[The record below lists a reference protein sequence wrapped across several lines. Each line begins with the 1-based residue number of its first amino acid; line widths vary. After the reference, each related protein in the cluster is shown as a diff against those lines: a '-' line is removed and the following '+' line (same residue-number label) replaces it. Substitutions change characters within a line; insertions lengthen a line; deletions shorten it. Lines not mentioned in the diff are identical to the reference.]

1 MGRAKAS
8 LEWHGS
14 TLLQRTVGVATRA
27 VDGPVLVVRAPDQ
40 RLPSLP
46 PRVQVMDDPVAGRGP
61 LQGIATG
68 LAVAARHAP
77 VAAVC
82 AVDLPHLHPAFVRR
96 VVHELRADA
105 ALDVVLPVTR
115 GHVQPLAAAYRTGLG
130 PRVAALVGAGTLRAQ
145 ALFEGCHVQLLDEAA
160 LLADP
165 ALAAADP
172 GLESLVNV
180 NTPAEYQEARGRLAP
195 TVAVRRFGTLA
206 TGVDQ
211 GARTVRAAT
220 LHAAA
225 SAVGLALDGSVV
237 AVVEEATPTG
247 SRAAGVTTTDPELP
261 LLPGDSVAFLPAGEH
276 C

>member
-1 MGRAKAS
+1 MGI
-8 LEWHGS
+8 
-14 TLLQRTVGVATRA
+14 ATRA

-46 PRVQVMDDPVAGRGP
+46 PRVQVVDDPVAGRGP

-68 LAVAARHAP
+68 LAMAARHAT

-105 ALDVVLPVTR
+105 ALDVALPVAR
-115 GHVQPLAAAYRTGLG
+115 GHVQPLAAAYRTGLA

-180 NTPAEYQEARGRLAP
+180 NTPAEYQDARGRLAP
-195 TVAVRRFGTLA
+195 TVSVRCFGALA

-237 AVVEEATPTG
+237 AVVEEASPTG
-247 SRAAGVTTTDPELP
+247 SWPTGVPTTDPELP
-261 LLPGDSVAFLPAGEH
+261 LLPGDNVAFLPAGER